1 MNDKELGRLLSD
13 MEFVGK
19 KIESYIQ
26 KKALFLRE
34 KDMREIEGHIQ
45 KAMHNLEF
53 IPEISSKFGDW
64 KLVVCYYASYHM
76 ALALALNKGYSS
88 KSHDATLCVLIRHYF
103 KVISA
108 DEIKLLNEIWLDNED
123 ILFYAQSKNERK
135 KASYSTRILFE
146 DANIEDIKLKTIMF
160 VNKAREILKQI

>member
-1 MNDKELGRLLSD
+1 MNDKELARLLSD
-13 MEFVGK
+13 KGFAEN
-19 KIESYIQ
+19 KIEYYIQ

-34 KDMREIEGHIQ
+34 KSRKEIEGHMQ

-53 IPEISSKFGDW
+53 IPEISAKFGDW

-76 ALALALNKGYSS
+76 ALALALNRGYSS

-123 ILFYAQSKNERK
+123 ILFYAQSKNERE
-135 KASYSTRILFE
+135 KASYSTRILF
-146 DANIEDIKLKTIMF
+146 DNANIEDIKLKTIMF
-160 VNKAREILKQI
+160 VNKAKEILK

>member
-1 MNDKELGRLLSD
+1 MNDRELARLLSD
-13 MEFVGK
+13 RELVEK
-19 KIESYIQ
+19 RIESYIQ
-26 KKALFLRE
+26 KKTLFLRK
-34 KDMREIEGHIQ
+34 KDTREIEGHVN

-108 DEIKLLNEIWLDNED
+108 EEIKLLNEIWLDNKD
-123 ILFYAQSKNERK
+123 ILFYAQSKNERE
-135 KASYSTRILFE
+135 KASYSTRILFDDE
-146 DANIEDIKLKTIMF
+146 NIEDIKLKTILF
-160 VNKAREILKQI
+160 VNKAREILKG

>member
-1 MNDKELGRLLSD
+1 MNDKELAKLLSD
-13 MEFVGK
+13 KGFVEN
-19 KIESYIQ
+19 KIEYYIQ
-26 KKALFLRE
+26 KKALFLHE
-34 KDMREIEGHIQ
+34 KSRKEIEGHMQ

-53 IPEISSKFGDW
+53 IPEIPSKFGDW

-123 ILFYAQSKNERK
+123 ILFYAQSKNERE

-146 DANIEDIKLKTIMF
+146 NSKIGEIKLKTIMF
-160 VNKAREILKQI
+160 VNKAREILK